1 MIINN
6 EKEELE
12 RQKKAMKLKKTVVNG
27 KSLENQLSLSGT
39 PFSILLLNL
48 IRKLFGFFW
57 RI

>member
-39 PFSILLLNL
+39 PFSFLLLNL
-48 IRKLFGFFW
+48 IRKLFGLFW
-57 RI
+57 SI